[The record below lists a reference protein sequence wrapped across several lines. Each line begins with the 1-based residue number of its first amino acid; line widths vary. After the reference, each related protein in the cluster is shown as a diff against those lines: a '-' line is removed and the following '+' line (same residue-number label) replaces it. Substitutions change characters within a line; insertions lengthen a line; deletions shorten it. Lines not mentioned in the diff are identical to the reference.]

1 MNESRYA
8 RVGVDLR
15 KKGIEIF
22 KPSIQ
27 SMYPTAFCVI
37 KQDPDLLGHAMVPHA
52 DSAGSKPVQNYLNF
66 RETEDIESFR
76 GIAQD
81 VVAMNLDDIVCV
93 GAKPVSF
100 VDCVAINK
108 AKVPKEDLLRVLNSE
123 LMKLIETMQVYGVT
137 LPFDGGETADVPDQI
152 STLDVSGFMLGRVE
166 LSKVVTGDRIRPG
179 NKIVGVH
186 SGGKSHYEREVNSG
200 IMCNG
205 ITLAR
210 HSLLS
215 SEYEKKYPEIRG
227 SGTLGYFGHF
237 RIDDK
242 LNELNMT
249 VGQALTS
256 PTRIFAPIIFK
267 VLDELGSTVTG
278 LVHNTGGGLTK
289 CLRLGRGI
297 RYVKRDLP
305 ESDPIFLLIKKES
318 NETWRDMFQD
328 FNMGVG
334 FEVILEKEEVGSAID
349 IIDSFGVEAKVI
361 GEIESGP
368 PRNQLI
374 IDSKFGKFTYEGLG

>member
-1 MNESRYA
+1 MNESQYA

-22 KPSIQ
+22 KSSIQ
-27 SMYPTAFCVI
+27 SIYPTAFCVV
-37 KQDPDLLGHAMVPHA
+37 KQDPDFPDYAMVPHA

-66 RETEDIESFR
+66 KETGDIDSFK
-76 GIAQD
+76 GIGQD

-93 GAKPVSF
+93 GAKPISF
-100 VDCVAINK
+100 VDCVAINRTR
-108 AKVPKEDLLRVLNSE
+108 VPKEDFLRSLNSE
-123 LMKLIETMQVYGVT
+123 LTELIRVLEAHGLT

-152 STLDVSGFMLGRVE
+152 STLDVSGFMQGRVQ
-166 LSKVVTGDRIRPG
+166 LSKIITGERIRPG
-179 NKIVGVH
+179 NKIVGIR
-186 SGGKSHYEREVNSG
+186 SGGKSRYESEMNSG

-227 SGTLGYFGHF
+227 SGTLGYFGRF
-237 RIDDK
+237 KVGDRLD
-242 LNELNMT
+242 ELTMT

-267 VLDELGSTVTG
+267 VLDELGSSITG
-278 LVHNTGGGLTK
+278 LIHNTGGGQTK

-305 ESDPIFLLIKKES
+305 EPDPIFLLIKKES
-318 NETWRDMFQD
+318 NESWRNMFQD

-334 FEVILEKEEVGSAID
+334 FEVVLEGKKVGPVLD

-361 GEIESGP
+361 GEIEPGP
-368 PRNQLI
+368 PGNQLI
-374 IDSKFGKFTYEGLG
+374 IEDNFGRFVYEGL